1 MKEFYL
7 KTEVPYDCPDD
18 VRQLVID
25 EMKESLPDGAEFRGS
40 IGLGMF
46 GTSTVAI
53 IYMMEEGSQCLTS

>member
-18 VRQLVID
+18 VRQLLID
-25 EMKESLPDGAEFRGS
+25 EMKTTLPYNSHFKGS

-46 GTSTVAI
+46 GGTTVAI
-53 IYMMEEGSQCLTS
+53 IYTMESDDE

>member
-25 EMKESLPDGAEFRGS
+25 EMKASLPYNSHCKGS

-46 GTSTVAI
+46 GGTTVAI
-53 IYMMEEGSQCLTS
+53 IYTMESDDE